1 MKIIS
6 KNDQDFKVF
15 IEKLNIAYRER
26 ESFGVKF
33 SPLTAEEVY
42 DTDSICALFD
52 DGEMVAGACFGK
64 NKNGQVGIR
73 HLWSDINKKRKGYAT
88 TLLNKIFDR
97 LKGEG
102 EKEVYL
108 SVIGTYL
115 PAVNL
120 YKKLGFRKVSYFANS
135 EGQPCSIRMVKNLA
149 KTGNLAFNLKCLL
162 RDIRARIKYSLFY
175 DKNSKPRFL
184 NKILYKNK

>member
-6 KNDQDFKVF
+6 KIDQDFKVF

-33 SPLTAEEVY
+33 SPLTEKDVY

-73 HLWSDINKKRKGYAT
+73 HMWADINKKRKGYAS

-120 YKKLGFRKVSYFANS
+120 YNKLGFRKVSYFANS
-135 EGQPCSIRMVKNLA
+135 EGQPYGIKMVKVVSVYNVH
-149 KTGNLAFNLKCLL
+149 N
-162 RDIRARIKYSLFY
+162 
-175 DKNSKPRFL
+175 NS
-184 NKILYKNK
+184 IYC